1 MHRAIAIRKRAC
13 PARAETDADDQ
24 LALDRHHAPSRKATF
39 SSERIIIPSH
49 VHEQRRRVNQTV
61 DPIQNSAVTGNS
73 CSHVF
78 GSDVALNHAN
88 RKIAQLPAN
97 SNDQASQNKLPR
109 AKEWKRESKKP
120 GQNHSDAQRSERAF
134 PCLVRA
140 DFAAQRMAA
149 ENFPESKCRDV
160 SQPRRENDVANKAV
174 GVASVSD
181 KSEVTEHP
189 ADVNK
194 TDNGERYTPQLT
206 ASAIAQNRNEH
217 DQRDRERRHGDKE
230 SVPARALFFATWL
243 RN

>member
-1 MHRAIAIRKRAC
+1 MHRATVLRKRAY
-13 PARAETDADDQ
+13 PVPAETDAEDQ
-24 LALDRHHAPSRKATF
+24 SALDRHHAPSRKATF

-88 RKIAQLPAN
+88 RKIAQ
-97 SNDQASQNKLPR
+97 
-109 AKEWKRESKKP
+109 
-120 GQNHSDAQRSERAF
+120 F
-134 PCLVRA
+134 P
-140 DFAAQRMAA
+140 D
-149 ENFPESKCRDV
+149 NKCRDV
-160 SQPRRENDVANKAV
+160 SQPCRENNVANEAV

-194 TDNGERYTPQLT
+194 TDYGERYASQLA
-206 ASAIAQNRNEH
+206 ASAIAQNRNEQ

-230 SVPARALFFATWL
+230 SVPARALFFAARI